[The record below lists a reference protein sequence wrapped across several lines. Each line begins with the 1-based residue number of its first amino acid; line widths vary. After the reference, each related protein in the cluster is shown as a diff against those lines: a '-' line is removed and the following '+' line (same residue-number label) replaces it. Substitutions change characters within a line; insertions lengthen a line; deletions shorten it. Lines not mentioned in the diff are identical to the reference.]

1 MADDAVSRI
10 DDSAK
15 KRNRGDFALWKFSQA
30 GDPSWP
36 APFGDGRPGWHIED
50 TAITEKYFGPQ
61 YDIHGGGEDL
71 KFPHHEAEIAQQESA
86 SSKKPFV
93 KYWLHNGFLVNK
105 EQKMSKSIG
114 NFDTV
119 HELLKK
125 YPKEI
130 LRFYL
135 LSGNY
140 HSPLDYSEESLKLSE
155 AGIENIKGVLE
166 HLEQIKNEGRLEVTE
181 NPMLIKQIDEYF
193 ENILLGMEND
203 FNTQEAFGVLGGLIS
218 YTYQNLKN
226 FDLEAYEKFMDIIKF
241 FDRTFGFI
249 VMPEVKTIKYPWG
262 QATTSFTVGVSI
274 NPEIMKLVDERGQAR
289 KEKDFVKADKLTT
302 ELKKLGVEIEDNI
315 HGTLIRIK

>member
-1 MADDAVSRI
+1 M
-10 DDSAK
+10 
-15 KRNRGDFALWKFSQA
+15 
-30 GDPSWP
+30 
-36 APFGDGRPGWHIED
+36 
-50 TAITEKYFGPQ
+50 
-61 YDIHGGGEDL
+61 
-71 KFPHHEAEIAQQESA
+71 
-86 SSKKPFV
+86 
-93 KYWLHNGFLVNK
+93 
-105 EQKMSKSIG
+105 
-114 NFDTV
+114 
-119 HELLKK
+119 
-125 YPKEI
+125 
-130 LRFYL
+130 RFYL